1 MRCVNQLS
9 QRDVSLKEMW
19 NICVVVE
26 DHMCAVVAGFYCI
39 VILNIFHQ
47 NGDDCKPADP
57 SNSIYV
63 ISSQV

>member
-1 MRCVNQLS
+1 MCKPVITEGCELEGN
-9 QRDVSLKEMW
+9 VSNV

-63 ISSQV
+63 IW